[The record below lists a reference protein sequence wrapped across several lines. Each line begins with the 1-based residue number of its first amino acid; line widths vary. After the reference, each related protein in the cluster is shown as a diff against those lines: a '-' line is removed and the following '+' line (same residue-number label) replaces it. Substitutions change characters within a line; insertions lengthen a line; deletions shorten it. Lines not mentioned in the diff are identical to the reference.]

1 MITKDHE
8 LSISAQARLLN
19 ISRSTTYY
27 TPRPPSAQDLT
38 LMRQL
43 DELHLKHPTMGSRM
57 LCDQL
62 TRMGYH
68 VGRRHVSTL
77 MKKMGMMAVSCQ
89 RQTSIKH
96 PGHQIYPYLL
106 RGMAINQANQVWALD
121 TTYIPMAKGFVYL
134 TAVIDWTSRKVL
146 AAKVAITL
154 EACHAV
160 DVLEEA
166 YQKYG
171 CPSIVNVDQ
180 GSQFTSEAFVSRVT
194 QAGARISMDGRGS
207 WRDNVFIER
216 LWKTLKYDHV
226 YLHAYESVADARSK
240 ILTFLKWYNSDRPH
254 SSLDRMTP
262 DEKFFKTLPA
272 VKAA

>member
-57 LCDQL
+57 LRDQL
-62 TRMGYH
+62 NRMGYH

-77 MKKMGMMAVSCQ
+77 MKKMRMMPVSYQ

-96 PGHQIYPYLL
+96 LGHQIYPYLL

-160 DVLEEA
+160 DVLKEA

-180 GSQFTSEAFVSRVT
+180 GSQFTAEAFVSRVT
-194 QAGARISMDGRGS
+194 QTGARISMDGRGS

-262 DEKFFKTLPA
+262 DEKFFKTLPEL
-272 VKAA
+272 KAA